1 MKIYSA
7 LFSLYAA
14 STASAFVAEN
24 RAFRTSTSLNSAPSY
39 IGVMNNNGNGENAS
53 TTSPSLQAGSPTWQ
67 RNMGSEQSA
76 GVLKSAKEVWDNAS
90 PITIQGSSLRTC
102 SFDQSVERV
111 QVLLKT
117 EGRPLNSNVE
127 LWQGPDNT
135 PQRINVY
142 IEDADLRPFRAV
154 IETPGGSN
162 AICIR
167 NTGNMEFPLAACVDG
182 DTEDIA
188 TSPADILGSTSRG
201 RIVQGGAVHTTPF
214 NANVQ
219 SVQIL
224 LKSDGRPMN
233 ARIELLQGPN
243 NNKQVMEVYLE
254 DGQMRPFFAV
264 IETPGSGNVVRIV
277 NTSTMEYP
285 LNAIVE
291 PYIVEGSMSASGVA
305 QQGMV
310 WSD

>member
-1 MKIYSA
+1 MKLYGVLLA
-7 LFSLYAA
+7 LCTV
-14 STASAFVAEN
+14 STSSAFVIQTPT
-24 RAFRTSTSLNSAPSY
+24 FKFSTSLGSSIDVNSASP
-39 IGVMNNNGNGENAS
+39 S
-53 TTSPSLQAGSPTWQ
+53 TTSPSLSEGSPTWQ
-67 RNMGSEQSA
+67 KRESAEKLA
-76 GVLKSAKEVWDNAS
+76 GVLKSAKEIWDAAS
-90 PITIQGSSLRTC
+90 PVTIQGGSLRTC

-135 PQRINVY
+135 PQKINVY
-142 IEDADLRPFRAV
+142 IEDADYRPFRAV

-162 AICIR
+162 AVCIR

-182 DTEDIA
+182 DVDAE
-188 TSPADILGSTSRG
+188 SPADLLASKTRG

-224 LKSDGRPMN
+224 LKTDGRPMN

-254 DGQMRPFFAV
+254 DGQTRPFYAV
-264 IETPGSGNVVRIV
+264 VETPGSGNVVRIV

-285 LNAIVE
+285 LNACIE
-291 PYIVEGSMSASGVA
+291 PYIVEGSLSDVGGSQDMI
-305 QQGMV
+305 

>member
-1 MKIYSA
+1 MNFYGA
-7 LFSLYAA
+7 LLSLCAI
-14 STASAFVAEN
+14 SSSSAFVAQN
-24 RAFRTSTSLNSAPSY
+24 RAFKTSTSLNSAPSY
-39 IGVMNNNGNGENAS
+39 IGVNNAIGENLS
-53 TTSPSLQAGSPTWQ
+53 TTSPSLSAGSPTWQ

-76 GVLKSAKEVWDNAS
+76 GILKSAKEIWDNAS

-135 PQRINVY
+135 PQKINVY
-142 IEDADLRPFRAV
+142 IEDADLRPFRCV

-162 AICIR
+162 AVCIR

-182 DTEDIA
+182 DVDTDVSAAE
-188 TSPADILGSTSRG
+188 ILGRTSRG
-201 RIVQGGAVHTTPF
+201 RNIQGGAVHTTPF

-224 LKSDGRPMN
+224 LKTDGRPMN

-243 NNKQVMEVYLE
+243 NNKQVMEVYVE
-254 DGQMRPFFAV
+254 DGQTRPFFAV
-264 IETPGSGNVVRIV
+264 VETPGSGNVVRIV

-285 LNAIVE
+285 VNAIIE
-291 PYIVEGSMSASGVA
+291 PYIVDGAGAMSDIG
-305 QQGMV
+305 QRQGMV
-310 WSD
+310 WSE